1 MAQSILNAFPRTSQ
15 VKVMRRKV
23 HQHDLDM
30 FAALSGYTPRT
41 TLPTE
46 PREVAVRVPTAAR
59 AKAWSSTV
67 LAGYLTQG
75 PVKRIA
81 AKAVSPEVGDW
92 MRKMS
97 SQAMGRI
104 QEAHVRLAAAR
115 DTARARA

>member
-1 MAQSILNAFPRTSQ
+1 MTQSILNAFPRTSQ
-15 VKVMRRKV
+15 VKVMRRRV

-41 TLPTE
+41 PVPTE
-46 PREVAVRVPTAAR
+46 PREVAVRVPTAAK

-67 LAGYLTQG
+67 LTSYLTRG
-75 PVKRIA
+75 PVTRMA
-81 AKAVSPEVGDW
+81 AKAVSPEVSDW

-97 SQAMGRI
+97 SQAIGRI
-104 QEAHVRLAAAR
+104 QEAQVRLSAAR